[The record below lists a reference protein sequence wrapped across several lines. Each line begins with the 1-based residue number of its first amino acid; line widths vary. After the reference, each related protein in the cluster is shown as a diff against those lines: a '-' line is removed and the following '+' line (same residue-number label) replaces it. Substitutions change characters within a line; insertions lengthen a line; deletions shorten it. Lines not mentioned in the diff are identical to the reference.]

1 MQNHTST
8 TGLEKFDKSNSNHNL
23 TAIQKSE
30 EYRRKKLADLLE
42 RKNKISSEN
51 FRAISARFCEQKIAN
66 ISPDEID
73 NLFSKTIAHIVILRG
88 IKSLPD
94 DITFE
99 GLKRAL
105 QYFNQLTF
113 SEINIAF
120 ELDNMRLLGDRVN
133 HFGLFSVEFFT
144 DVLIKFRD
152 FSDSIFHEYRM
163 KFEVEKPK
171 EFIPQPDSVH
181 YDSLVKYVEEKQMVP
196 TFWAWQNVYQH
207 MKDSGMITESQKWK
221 DDFIARVK
229 RSFENEKQIKEL
241 NGFKFGSETLKERVR
256 AEYVRHKMQEILNLK
271 SHLSCE

>member
-1 MQNHTST
+1 MKLTILSKIKNQITN
-8 TGLEKFDKSNSNHNL
+8 EKLQVLNAKYC
-23 TAIQKSE
+23 E
-30 EYRRKKLADLLE
+30 KKIKDCAPE
-42 RKNKISSEN
+42 KI
-51 FRAISARFCEQKIAN
+51 
-66 ISPDEID
+66 DE
-73 NLFSKTIAHIVILRG
+73 LFSKTIAHIAILRG

-94 DITFE
+94 EITYE
-99 GLKRAL
+99 GLKRVL
-105 QYFNQLTF
+105 NYHNDLTL
-113 SEINIAF
+113 SEINLAF

-181 YDSLVKYVEEKQMVP
+181 YDSLVKYVEEKQIVP

-207 MKDSGMITESQKWK
+207 MKDSGMITETQKWK

-256 AEYVRHKMQEILNLK
+256 SEYVRHKMNIFLNQK
-271 SHLSCE
+271 THLPCE

>member
-1 MQNHTST
+1 MKLTILSKIKNQITN
-8 TGLEKFDKSNSNHNL
+8 EKLQVLNAKYC
-23 TAIQKSE
+23 E
-30 EYRRKKLADLLE
+30 KKIRNVAPEHL
-42 RKNKISSEN
+42 
-51 FRAISARFCEQKIAN
+51 
-66 ISPDEID
+66 DE
-73 NLFSKTIAHIVILRG
+73 LFKKTIAHIAILRG

-94 DITFE
+94 EITYE
-99 GLKRAL
+99 GLRRVL
-105 QYFNQLTF
+105 SYHNELTL
-113 SEINIAF
+113 SEINLAF

-181 YDSLVKYVEEKQMVP
+181 YDSLVKYVEEKQIVP

-256 AEYVRHKMQEILNLK
+256 SEYVRHKMNIFLNQK
-271 SHLSCE
+271 THLSCE

>member
-8 TGLEKFDKSNSNHNL
+8 TGLEKFDNSNQNRILTTTKSDEFREMKLTNL
-23 TAIQKSE
+23 LS
-30 EYRRKKLADLLE
+30 
-42 RKNKISSEN
+42 RKNQIT
-51 FRAISARFCEQKIAN
+51 
-66 ISPDEID
+66 DEYFSV
-73 NLFSKTIAHIVILRG
+73 LFSKYCEKKIKDCSPEKIDELFAKTIAHIAILRG

-94 DITFE
+94 EITYE
-99 GLKRAL
+99 GLRRVL
-105 QYFNQLTF
+105 SYHNELTF

-120 ELDNMRLLGDRVN
+120 ELDNMRLLGERVN

-171 EFIPQPDSVH
+171 EFIPQPDNVY
-181 YDSLVKYVEEKQMVP
+181 YDSLVKYVEEKQIVP

-256 AEYVRHKMQEILNLK
+256 TEYVRHKMNIFLNQK
-271 SHLSCE
+271 THLSCE

>member
-8 TGLEKFDKSNSNHNL
+8 TGLEKFDNSNQNH
-23 TAIQKSE
+23 TPIQIKKSDD
-30 EYRRKKLADLLE
+30 YRKTKLAILSQI
-42 RKNKISSEN
+42 KNQISNEKLQVLNAKYCEKKIKDCAPE
-51 FRAISARFCEQKIAN
+51 KI
-66 ISPDEID
+66 DE
-73 NLFSKTIAHIVILRG
+73 LFSKTIAHIAILRG

-94 DITFE
+94 EVTYE

-105 QYFNQLTF
+105 TIF
-113 SEINIAF
+113 SDFTMAEINLAF

-181 YDSLVKYVEEKQMVP
+181 YDSLVKYVEEKQIVP

-221 DDFIARVK
+221 DDFISRVK

-256 AEYVRHKMQEILNLK
+256 SEYVRHKMNIFLNQK
-271 SHLSCE
+271 THLSCE

>member
-113 SEINIAF
+113 SEINLAF
-120 ELDNMRLLGDRVN
+120 ELDNIRLFGDRVN
-133 HFGLFSVEFFT
+133 HFGLFSIEFFT
-144 DVLIKFRD
+144 DVLRKFN
-152 FSDSIFHEYRM
+152 EYRDNVYHDYYTQFEEIKET
-163 KFEVEKPK
+163 KFVPSSNEKL
-171 EFIPQPDSVH
+171 
-181 YDSLVKYVEEKQMVP
+181 YNSLVDYVNKNKIIP
-196 TFWAWQNVYQH
+196 AFWAWQNVYQH

-229 RSFENEKQIKEL
+229 RSFENEKQL
-241 NGFKFGSETLKERVR
+241 SLLSGFKIGSETLNDRIKS
-256 AEYVRHKMQEILNLK
+256 EYVRMRMRMLLDAIN
-271 SHLSCE
+271 